1 MCVGKRTSVH
11 GTNTNPHHQCSSCWH
26 RNRDG
31 VKAELLQFNF
41 FYPVSSPLCVYVCV
55 CVRVCVCVLQEDFRL
70 DQGVRLLTT
79 IERVFARRMSSPE
92 GTWVIYLSKPTHQQ
106 HQLLM
111 NVASVHGTP
120 TYTPTHTH
128 KHKQT
133 HTHTYTCTLKCRE
146 NSKTQ

>member
-1 MCVGKRTSVH
+1 MAPTQTLTTTAVVVDTETRMESKLSYCSLTPFILFPHLCV
-11 GTNTNPHHQCSSCWH
+11 
-26 RNRDG
+26 
-31 VKAELLQFNF
+31 
-41 FYPVSSPLCVYVCV
+41 CVYVRV

-120 TYTPTHTH
+120 TYTR
-128 KHKQT
+128 T
-133 HTHTYTCTLKCRE
+133 HTHTHVHMYLKMQR
-146 NSKTQ
+146 K